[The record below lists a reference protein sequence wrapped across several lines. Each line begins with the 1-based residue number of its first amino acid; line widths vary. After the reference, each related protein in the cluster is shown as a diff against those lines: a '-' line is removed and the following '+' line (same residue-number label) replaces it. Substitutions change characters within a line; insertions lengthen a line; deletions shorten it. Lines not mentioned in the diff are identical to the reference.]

1 MNETQAW
8 NCFARSG
15 RVEDYLRYVQVRS
28 IDHREEVLRG
38 REAMRGKNIFYRH
51 GTTDF
56 LKILCFR
63 KVGIVNALINR
74 VYYTPILHGIQV
86 ICKG

>member
-28 IDHREEVLRG
+28 IDHR
-38 REAMRGKNIFYRH
+38 
-51 GTTDF
+51 
-56 LKILCFR
+56 
-63 KVGIVNALINR
+63 
-74 VYYTPILHGIQV
+74 
-86 ICKG
+86 

>member
-38 REAMRGKNIFYRH
+38 REETEDPGAYPSGDGPGR
-51 GTTDF
+51 
-56 LKILCFR
+56 
-63 KVGIVNALINR
+63 
-74 VYYTPILHGIQV
+74 
-86 ICKG
+86 